1 MRYTD
6 YTMKNNG
13 FVGHMAEPDTNTTG
27 KGVIIIMGGEKS
39 LIPGIKIAERFADFG
54 ITGLAVSLYGAK
66 GLKNNVN
73 MIAVDMFISAINTL
87 KEKGI
92 EKISVYGMSMGTVFA
107 SLIARYIGGI
117 DALILCSPTHTVFE
131 GVESDRK
138 TMTDHSV
145 ATFKGQEIP
154 YVKPDFSK
162 GKMNKYVYVEKAKR
176 KVMNMWVEYRNS
188 YKDKAKERAAYL
200 RLEQANA
207 RILLVSGTADEAWP
221 SDYSAKYIF
230 EKLSQSGYKYE
241 HKLLL
246 YPNASH
252 LIGVMPN
259 KNRNKLLYKSLPI
272 ISVFYKSF
280 ANHKE
285 ECMLAL
291 ENSEKEIIKWILKD

>member
-138 TMTDHSV
+138 T
-145 ATFKGQEIP
+145 
-154 YVKPDFSK
+154 
-162 GKMNKYVYVEKAKR
+162 
-176 KVMNMWVEYRNS
+176 
-188 YKDKAKERAAYL
+188 
-200 RLEQANA
+200 
-207 RILLVSGTADEAWP
+207 
-221 SDYSAKYIF
+221 
-230 EKLSQSGYKYE
+230 
-241 HKLLL
+241 
-246 YPNASH
+246 
-252 LIGVMPN
+252 
-259 KNRNKLLYKSLPI
+259 
-272 ISVFYKSF
+272 
-280 ANHKE
+280 
-285 ECMLAL
+285 
-291 ENSEKEIIKWILKD
+291 